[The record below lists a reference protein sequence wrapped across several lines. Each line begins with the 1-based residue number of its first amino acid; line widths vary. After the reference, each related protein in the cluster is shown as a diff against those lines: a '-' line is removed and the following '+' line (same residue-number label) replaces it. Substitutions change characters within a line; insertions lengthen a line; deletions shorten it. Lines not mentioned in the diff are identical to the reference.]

1 MSTVIAPSETRTP
14 VASFPP
20 PAQAPQPA
28 PGAAKTGRIASLDIA
43 RGAVMVLMAI
53 DHVRV
58 FSGVPAGGPTP
69 GVFFTRWVTHFCAPV
84 FIFLAG
90 TAAYLYGEKVRDRG
104 TLARFLVT
112 RGAWLVLLELTV
124 LRFAWTFNF
133 DYAHYALAGVIWVI
147 GWCMIL
153 LAGLVY
159 LPLGA
164 VATIGVAIIALHDI
178 TDFYSFQLARAASTS
193 SIAWFWQL
201 LYYGGNIALG
211 GGERGPQLAVLYSI
225 VPWIGVMA
233 AGFAFGR
240 VMRMDAARRR
250 RVCFTLGSVAIGAFV
265 TLRGFNLY
273 GDPRPWGD
281 AARRAQAARLAAQR
295 ASAQGSPAAP
305 APTTGRPTVVP
316 SGAPSGA
323 APSAPSGA
331 APAPNAAAPR
341 RQAPPPTPAL
351 LQFLGTNKY
360 PASLL
365 FLLMT
370 LGPALVLLPLLE
382 RASGPIA
389 RVLTVFGRVP
399 FFYYV
404 LHIPLIHLI
413 FVGLSIVRFG
423 TVIPWMTANHPM
435 FVPPPPPGYTYSLA
449 ALYAITLLVVV
460 VLYFPCRWFA
470 SLKSRRSDRWL
481 SYL

>member
-1 MSTVIAPSETRTP
+1 VAGTSSART
-14 VASFPP
+14 
-20 PAQAPQPA
+20 
-28 PGAAKTGRIASLDIA
+28 RIASIDIV

-69 GVFFTRWVTHFCAPV
+69 GVFFTRWVTHFCAPA

-90 TAAYLYGEKVRDRG
+90 TAAFLYGEKVRDRG
-104 TLARFLVT
+104 RLARFLLT

-153 LAGLVY
+153 MAGLIF
-159 LPLGA
+159 LPLVAIGA
-164 VATIGVAIIALHDI
+164 IGVGIIALHNI
-178 TDFYSFQLARAASTS
+178 TDAFSAQLGAALGNS
-193 SIAWFWQL
+193 SAAWFWQIV
-201 LYYGGNIALG
+201 YFGGSVSIG
-211 GGERGPQLAVLYSI
+211 GGDDGPQLAVLYSI
-225 VPWIGVMA
+225 IPWIGVMA
-233 AGFAFGR
+233 AGYAFGR
-240 VMRMDAARRR
+240 VMLLDDRRR
-250 RVCFTLGSVAIGAFV
+250 RRTCYALGAGAIAVFLV
-265 TLRGFNLY
+265 LRGFNLY
-273 GDPRPWGD
+273 GDPRLWGD
-281 AARRAQAARLAAQR
+281 AARRAQAQRQAAQR
-295 ASAQGSPAAP
+295 QAAQRQAVAAAP
-305 APTTGRPTVVP
+305 T
-316 SGAPSGA
+316 
-323 APSAPSGA
+323 
-331 APAPNAAAPR
+331 PAPQSPTGATGAQPPRGTAAPR
-341 RQAPPPTPAL
+341 RQAPPPTPPL
-351 LQFLGTNKY
+351 FQFLGTAKY

-370 LGPALVLLPLLE
+370 LGPTILVLPLLE
-382 RASGPIA
+382 RARGPAA

-413 FVGLSIVRFG
+413 FVGLSIARFG
-423 TVIPWMTANHPM
+423 SVIPWLTANHPM
-435 FVPPPPPGYTYSLA
+435 FAPPVPPGYTYSLA
-449 ALYAITLLVVV
+449 ALYAITVLAVV

-470 SLKSRRSDRWL
+470 NLKARRSDRWL